1 MSTTDPLK
9 DGANLI
15 AERECLDAVL
25 CSRFQAAEGSL
36 SEESSVQNSP
46 INIPKNSVLD
56 NVYFSG
62 ATASGKE
69 ALKRLAVID
78 KKASASAVKH

>member
-1 MSTTDPLK
+1 MSKTDPPQ
-9 DGANLI
+9 DGANVI

-36 SEESSVQNSP
+36 IEESTVQNSP

-56 NVYFSG
+56 SAYFSG
-62 ATASGKE
+62 VTASGKE
-69 ALKRLAVID
+69 ALERLAVID
-78 KKASASAVKH
+78 KKASAGAVKH